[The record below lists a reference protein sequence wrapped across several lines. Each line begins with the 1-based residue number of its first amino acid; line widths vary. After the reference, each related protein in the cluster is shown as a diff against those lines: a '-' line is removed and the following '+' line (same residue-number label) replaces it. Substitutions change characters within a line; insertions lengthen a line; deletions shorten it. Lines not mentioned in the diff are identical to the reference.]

1 MHVAIRLLLPCLIA
15 ALAGCVAGRSTITP
29 PETDAMT
36 DAAAFTETR
45 FTTPARYTDEVSAAA
60 SPKTDIT
67 APEVDGVRIGTFAG
81 YPAVLVETLD
91 ARAAIALH
99 GGHLLSYVP
108 VGGEDLLW
116 LSPRLAAAPAA
127 IRGGVPVVW
136 PFFGRQGQG
145 DDVPSHGFVRTV
157 RWQLVA
163 ASRDADGS
171 VSLTLAPP
179 RYADLGLD
187 LRMHLRIGETLEQ
200 TLETTNTG
208 NVPVAF
214 TQALHSYFRVSDV
227 AEVRVDGLDGLR
239 FLDKNDGY
247 AAHTQIGTWV
257 LDDARDPGRSDYI
270 YADAGGRY
278 RLDDPGLDRRIE
290 LTTSGSRALVVWNPG
305 ETSAERS
312 SDMNAGAWRGFLCL
326 EAANAGPDI
335 VRLAPGKTHILTQRV
350 RVLPRD

>member
-1 MHVAIRLLLPCLIA
+1 MHFSFHLLLPCLTV
-15 ALAGCVAGRSTITP
+15 ALAGCIAGGPQPMP
-29 PETDAMT
+29 PVTDSMT
-36 DAAAFTETR
+36 DAAQIRETR
-45 FTTPARYTDEVSAAA
+45 FETPARYADEVAAA
-60 SPKTDIT
+60 ATPAGLAV

-81 YPAVLVETLD
+81 LPAVLVETAD
-91 ARAAIALH
+91 AHAAIALH
-99 GGHLLSYVP
+99 GGHLLSFVP
-108 VGGEDLLW
+108 AGGEELLW
-116 LSPRLAAAPAA
+116 LSPRLAEAPAA

-157 RWQLVA
+157 RWQLLA
-163 ASRDADGS
+163 ASREADGS

-179 RYADLGLD
+179 RYADLGLE
-187 LRMHLRIGETLEQ
+187 LRMRLRIGNALEQ

-208 NVPVAF
+208 RVPLTF

-227 AEVRVDGLDGLR
+227 ASVRVEGLDGLQ

-247 AAHTQIGTWV
+247 ARHPQSGDWI

-278 RLDDPGLDRRIE
+278 HLDDPGLARRIE
-290 LTTSGSRALVVWNPG
+290 LTTAGSRALVVWNPG
-305 ETSAERS
+305 EASAERS

-326 EAANAGPDI
+326 EAANAGPD
-335 VRLAPGKTHILTQRV
+335 VVQLAPGRTHALTQRV
-350 RVLPRD
+350 RVLPRE

>member
-1 MHVAIRLLLPCLIA
+1 MHPAIRLLLPCLIA
-15 ALAGCVAGRSTITP
+15 ALAGCSAGRPNTSLPRTAAMP
-29 PETDAMT
+29 PNTEL
-36 DAAAFTETR
+36 TETR
-45 FTTPARYTDEVSAAA
+45 FTTPARYADEVAMAA
-60 SPKTDIT
+60 SPPAETT

-81 YPAVLVETLD
+81 YPAVLVEIAD

-108 VGGEDLLW
+108 AGGEDLLW
-116 LSPRLAAAPAA
+116 LSPRLADAPAA

-145 DDVPSHGFVRTV
+145 NDVPSHGFVRTV
-157 RWQLVA
+157 RWQLVD

-179 RYADLGLD
+179 RYADLGLE
-187 LRMHLRIGETLEQ
+187 LRMHLRIGRTLEQ

-208 NVPVAF
+208 DEPVAF

-247 AAHTQIGTWV
+247 AAHTQIGNWV

-278 RLDDPGLDRRIE
+278 HLDDPGLDRRIE
-290 LTTSGSRALVVWNPG
+290 LTTSGSRTLVVWNPG
-305 ETSAERS
+305 ETSAQRS

-335 VRLAPGKTHILTQRV
+335 VRLAPGKTHFLTQRV